1 MKKEPEVDI
10 VDPYRHPYFKQEPLP
25 VHVYN
30 VAVWGL
36 VAITGISVVGII
48 ALSLFDKTS
57 EGLISIASAC
67 IGGLVGIFSQRAT
80 K

>member
-25 VHVYN
+25 VHIYN

-36 VAITGISVVGII
+36 VAITGKCGWHNN
-48 ALSLFDKTS
+48 
-57 EGLISIASAC
+57 LIP
-67 IGGLVGIFSQRAT
+67 V
-80 K
+80 